1 MGSLKGCVAQY
12 ANIGHESAPNRVRF
26 GPGPVPGQYLVLG
39 GGIGGLTQYT
49 DISHESPPNWVRFRP
64 GPVLARHPI
73 LGDGIGGLRQIG
85 ADLRYDP
92 SGLALV

>member
-12 ANIGHESAPNRVRF
+12 ADIGPEPAPNRLRTA
-26 GPGPVPGQYLVLG
+26 PGRHPILG
-39 GGIGGLTQYT
+39 GGIGGL
-49 DISHESPPNWVRFRP
+49 
-64 GPVLARHPI
+64 
-73 LGDGIGGLRQIG
+73 RQLG